1 MVRFDLLLFGYFVI
15 LVDSSD
21 RVVATDI
28 LLKEGISAA
37 FDRKGRFV
45 IPYHKKDSVVSQF
58 EGKVKFS
65 VSEPLGLYGKLLKY
79 RRRFGILIGLLF
91 AVVLFIIS
99 SDTVWDVRVE
109 GAYLGNEEEIRRE
122 LSEAGLG
129 VGKRWSKL
137 DKNQIEINMLTSSD
151 SVAWLNINRRGTVAY
166 VKVSDKITY
175 PEEEKLVG
183 YANIVAVRDC
193 VIEEITVETGYPMV
207 KKGESVRAGEILI
220 SGVIPTELG
229 GGFCY
234 ASGEVVGR
242 YNESVSVFV
251 KRSVSEKVYSEQT
264 LAFCKINFFAKQ
276 VNIFKKYGQSDQE
289 CDIINEREDFIL
301 GKRLPLSIEKTY
313 FRKYETVTK
322 QLSDSEL
329 ILCASEKLRESLLLF
344 LSDKEAQRMVTSGDF
359 TEEGYE
365 MVCDAVVSSD
375 VTKIQE
381 FKVE

>member
-1 MVRFDLLLFGYFVI
+1 MVRADLLLFGYFV
-15 LVDSSD
+15 LVIDAAD
-21 RVVATDI
+21 RGVATDI
-28 LLKEGISAA
+28 LLKAGISAA
-37 FDRKGRFV
+37 FDRKGRLV
-45 IPYHKKDSVVSQF
+45 IPYHKKDNVVSLF
-58 EGKVKFS
+58 EGEVKFS
-65 VSEPLGLYGKLLKY
+65 VSEPLGLYGQILKH
-79 RRRFGILIGLLF
+79 RRRFGIFIGVLLI
-91 AVVLFIIS
+91 AVLFIIS

-137 DKNQIEINMLTSSD
+137 DKNQIEINMLTSSH

-175 PEEEKLVG
+175 PEEEKPVG

-193 VIEEITVETGYPMV
+193 VIEEIIVENGYPMV

-234 ASGEVVGR
+234 ASGQVIGR
-242 YNESVSVFV
+242 YNESLSVFV
-251 KRSVSEKVYSEQT
+251 MRSVSEKVYSERT
-264 LAFCKINFFAKQ
+264 LALCKVNFFAKGI
-276 VNIFKKYGQSDQE
+276 NIFKKYGQPNEE
-289 CDIINEREDFIL
+289 CDIISEREDLIL
-301 GKRLPLSIEKTY
+301 GKRLPLSIDKTY
-313 FRKYETVTK
+313 FCKYETVTK
-322 QLSDSEL
+322 ELSDSEL
-329 ILCASEKLRESLLLF
+329 ILCASEKLREALLLF

-359 TEEGYE
+359 SEDGYE